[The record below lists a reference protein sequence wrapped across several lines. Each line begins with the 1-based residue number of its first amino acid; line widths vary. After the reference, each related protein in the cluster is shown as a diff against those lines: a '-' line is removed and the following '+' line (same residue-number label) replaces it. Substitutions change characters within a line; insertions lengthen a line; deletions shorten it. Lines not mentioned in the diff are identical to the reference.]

1 MKTKVFVLST
11 ISLLSFFNIAFAN
24 DSEFCKKDYF
34 IKYYYSATEYC
45 EKACRQN
52 SAEGCRILGEL
63 YHHGKAYGIQEDL
76 EQAMTYYKKACGLND
91 GSACG
96 SVGFFYSSGIGVKE
110 DKEQA
115 KIYYKKACG
124 LNDGSAC
131 TSMGLLEVKVKKPAE
146 RRPADLLYEVK
157 MKNLKK
163 HAD

>member
-11 ISLLSFFNIAFAN
+11 ISLLSFFNISFAN

-91 GSACG
+91 GSAC
-96 SVGFFYSSGIGVKE
+96 
-110 DKEQA
+110 
-115 KIYYKKACG
+115 
-124 LNDGSAC
+124 

>member
-91 GSACG
+91 GS
-96 SVGFFYSSGIGVKE
+96 S
-110 DKEQA
+110 
-115 KIYYKKACG
+115 
-124 LNDGSAC
+124 C
-131 TSMGLLEVKVKKPAE
+131 TSLKLMDIKMKKPAE